1 MLERALI
8 RTWDRAVHT
17 AAAIGYRLPLASPAR
32 YGVEVT
38 RDVRYAPSTRRAHLL
53 DVYRPIGRPSPPALL
68 YVHGGGFAVLSK
80 DTHRIMALA
89 FASAGFA
96 VFNINYRLGPTHRF
110 PAPLQDA
117 SAALDWV
124 ASHASEFGADP
135 TRLCL
140 AGESAGANLVAA
152 LAYCATHPRP
162 ESYARRLFDHDLR
175 IRAVLP
181 IYGLFD
187 MQDMDRFD
195 RAGMPWWLR
204 VALRQAGTS
213 YVGRPLEERAAA
225 APLASPLR
233 CFQAKP
239 GPGTRPL
246 PPFFL
251 ACGTRDPLLGDSK
264 ALCYALRA
272 RGGRCELSIHPGE
285 IHGFNAMLWRPEARA
300 KWRAAFSFLE
310 RHTAVAGP

>member
-8 RTWDRAVHT
+8 RTWDRAVHS
-17 AAAIGYRLPLASPAR
+17 AAAIGYRLPLAHPAR

-38 RDVRYAPSTRRAHLL
+38 RDVRYAATTRRAHLL
-53 DVYRPIGRPSPPALL
+53 DVYRPLGRRAAPALL

-89 FASAGFA
+89 FASAGFS
-96 VFNINYRLGPTHRF
+96 VFNINYRMGPAHRF
-110 PAPLQDA
+110 PAPLEDA

-124 ASHASEFGADP
+124 AAHASDFDADA

-152 LAYCATHPRP
+152 LTYCATHPRP
-162 ESYARRLFDHDLR
+162 ESYARRLFDLDLQ

-187 MQDMDRFD
+187 MQDMARFE

-204 VALRQAGTS
+204 AAIRQAGTS
-213 YVGRPLEERAAA
+213 YVGRPLEERAAS

-233 CFQAKP
+233 CFQAPKP
-239 GPGTRPL
+239 TGARPL

-264 ALCYALRA
+264 ALCEALRQ
-272 RGGRCELSIHPGE
+272 RGARCELSIHPGE
-285 IHGFNAMLWRPEARA
+285 IHGFNALLWRREARA
-300 KWRAAFSFLE
+300 KWRAAFSFLD
-310 RHTAVAGP
+310 RHTAVSQQ